1 MAAQESQ
8 LTAKS
13 VLVVEDEE
21 NLLEALR
28 YSLSREGYEVHSAI
42 DGEQALETA
51 RTESPSLVILDVMLP
66 KLDGFELCRIIRQ
79 ESSVPILML
88 TAKGDETDRVVG
100 LELGADDYVVKP
112 FSMRELLARVRAM
125 LRRTRAMDQDRR
137 EETALIRSG
146 DLEVDLAA
154 RSARR
159 DGVSLSLKPREF
171 ELLALF
177 ATNKDKALTRD
188 DILDRLWGR
197 DYVGDKRTVDVHVR
211 WLRKKIEATPTNP
224 RRIVT
229 VRGAGYRFEG

>member
-1 MAAQESQ
+1 
-8 LTAKS
+8 
-13 VLVVEDEE
+13 
-21 NLLEALR
+21 
-28 YSLSREGYEVHSAI
+28 
-42 DGEQALETA
+42 
-51 RTESPSLVILDVMLP
+51 
-66 KLDGFELCRIIRQ
+66 
-79 ESSVPILML
+79 
-88 TAKGDETDRVVG
+88 
-100 LELGADDYVVKP
+100 
-112 FSMRELLARVRAM
+112 M